1 MRLTIKTLA
10 AILLGMAGLAAHAA
24 FPDKPI
30 RLVVQYGAGGSTDAA
45 ARLIAAKLGTVLGQ
59 QVVVDNKPGANGI
72 IATDAVAKS
81 AADGYTLLFNTNA
94 DSANVSLYKSLP
106 FDLERDFAPITLVGY
121 QPHLVVVNPAVPV
134 TTLKELVALAKQKPG
149 TLNYASVGIGSTPH
163 LAGELFKSMAN
174 VNIAHVPYKASGQAI
189 SELLG
194 GQVQVMFLGA
204 VSGMPYVTA
213 GKLRVL
219 AVTSPKRLASLPD
232 VPTVAEALNLPDYE
246 ASTWWG
252 LLAPAHTP
260 DAVIATLNKAVITV
274 LALPETKE
282 AMSKLGAIQVGNSA
296 AEFGAFQKAEIV
308 RWGKIIRDTGAQVD

>member
-149 TLNYASVGIGSTPH
+149 TLN
-163 LAGELFKSMAN
+163 L
-174 VNIAHVPYKASGQAI
+174 
-189 SELLG
+189 
-194 GQVQVMFLGA
+194 
-204 VSGMPYVTA
+204 
-213 GKLRVL
+213 
-219 AVTSPKRLASLPD
+219 SLI
-232 VPTVAEALNLPDYE
+232 
-246 ASTWWG
+246 
-252 LLAPAHTP
+252 H
-260 DAVIATLNKAVITV
+260 I
-274 LALPETKE
+274 
-282 AMSKLGAIQVGNSA
+282 
-296 AEFGAFQKAEIV
+296 
-308 RWGKIIRDTGAQVD
+308 